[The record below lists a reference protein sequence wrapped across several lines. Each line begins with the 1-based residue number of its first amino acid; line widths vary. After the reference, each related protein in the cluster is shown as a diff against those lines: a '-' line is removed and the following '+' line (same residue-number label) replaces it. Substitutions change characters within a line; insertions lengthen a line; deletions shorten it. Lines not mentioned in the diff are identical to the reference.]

1 MIGYAGSTM
10 IRDYGRGYICLAG
23 TILVLLVVVVC
34 MALRSDAPVVADR
47 YCAVDCEERGLFV
60 IYDKR
65 NEDAWIESD
74 YTVPLAPDA

>member
-1 MIGYAGSTM
+1 MALLHMTY
-10 IRDYGRGYICLAG
+10 RCRYICLAG
-23 TILVLLVVVVC
+23 TILVLLVVVAC

-47 YCAVDCEERGLFV
+47 YTEHDLSTGIV

-74 YTVPLAPDA
+74 TTLAYPRD